1 MMPTHT
7 APFRAAALA
16 MLLLSGSSEAMAQN
30 ALGTGNALDANLK
43 LGDKRNARGRDVKQE
58 LAFRNAIVTGNAG
71 AGLSFRGDIGY
82 RAADDFRATTAS
94 DDIFDFR
101 RDSGYSGLATLNIR
115 GITPVQEQFSLAT
128 GGQTRGMVAGDL
140 IVNRSQIGAS
150 GSEFA
155 NSAPNDSKFDP
166 YARFGGTLRSPST
179 GLVREASRPSILALD
194 TAQREDEQADAGRRL
209 LVASPLQ
216 GVRSLAE
223 INSAFGYKPREVT
236 GYRTPQELAAEEARK
251 LAEIDAES
259 SPADAPGYVS
269 PFDTFRKQL
278 AEGAGSR
285 IDTSIEA
292 SRRRTEL
299 TPEEREKAG
308 LPNPERPAAN
318 PSAPDGTDPRKPT
331 DSFEAQLE
339 RLREV
344 LSGKQT
350 QTDTQG
356 LAKPGAPEQKPGEP
370 SGEKPAA
377 ETTTPAS
384 PAEPVIP
391 GVTPDPDAKP
401 RPSPLD
407 PLGRLRV
414 PGEKSNDPMT
424 LALEAAER
432 SKSLLSEPLVIS
444 SLAPTEADNEI
455 FKEHMAKGQEYLSEG
470 RWFDAEERFASA
482 LALREGDPMAA
493 AGRVHAQVAA
503 GMYLSAALNLR
514 NTFRAYPELIAAKYA
529 PELLPRGQRLD
540 TVRAQLRARS
550 KLDTLIARDAGLL
563 LMYLGRQ
570 TGNAQD
576 LTDGAAIIDRVNE
589 AMHLEVDPLDAA
601 LRAVWTAK

>member
-1 MMPTHT
+1 MPAMTT
-7 APFRAAALA
+7 AVTVTRGPARAIALA
-16 MLLLSGSSEAMAQN
+16 LVLLAGSESALAQN
-30 ALGTGNALDANLK
+30 ALGSGNALDANLRV
-43 LGDKRNARGRDVKQE
+43 GDKRNARGRDVRQE

-82 RAADDFRATTAS
+82 RASDDFRSTTGS
-94 DDIFDFR
+94 DNLFDFR
-101 RDSGYSGLATLNIR
+101 RDSDYSGLATLNIR

-150 GSEFA
+150 GSQFA

-166 YARFGGTLRSPST
+166 FARFGGTLRSPST
-179 GLVREASRPSILALD
+179 GLIREASRPSILALD
-194 TAQREDEQADAGRRL
+194 TAQREDEQTEAGRRL

-223 INSAFGYKPREVT
+223 INSAFGYKPREIT
-236 GYRTPQELAAEEARK
+236 GYKTPQELAAEESKK
-251 LAEIDAES
+251 LTELEGDRAPTDI
-259 SPADAPGYVS
+259 PGYVS
-269 PFDTFRKQL
+269 PFDSFRKQL
-278 AEGAGSR
+278 ADSRSGR
-285 IDTSIEA
+285 IDTSIDS
-292 SRRRTEL
+292 SRRPTEL
-299 TPEEREKAG
+299 TPEERERTG
-308 LPNPERPAAN
+308 LPDPAKGRPEAAGDT
-318 PSAPDGTDPRKPT
+318 PEKPV
-331 DSFEAQLE
+331 DSFETQLE
-339 RLREV
+339 RLRDV
-344 LSGKQT
+344 LSGK
-350 QTDTQG
+350 
-356 LAKPGAPEQKPGEP
+356 A
-370 SGEKPAA
+370 GEKAA
-377 ETTTPAS
+377 EGKAKGEDATPQAQPVS

-391 GVTPDPDAKP
+391 GVTPDPNAKP

-407 PLGRLRV
+407 PLGRPRI
-414 PGEKSNDPMT
+414 PGENPTDPMT
-424 LALEAAER
+424 LALEAAE
-432 SKSLLSEPLVIS
+432 KAKALLTEPKVIS
-444 SLAPTEADNEI
+444 ALAPTEADNQI
-455 FKEHMAKGQEYLSEG
+455 FKDHMTKGQELLAEG

-493 AGRVHAQVAA
+493 AGRVHAQIAA

-540 TVRAQLRARS
+540 TVRAQLRARA

-563 LMYLGRQ
+563 LMYLGQQ

-589 AMHLEVDPLDAA
+589 AMKIEVDPLDAA
-601 LRAVWTAK
+601 LRAAWTGK